1 MVRPTFF
8 DAMPNRKGWVMQK
21 IVLVTLLLIFAGP
34 QDLFADRSHHGTHH
48 RFGIRSNTQPPS
60 PDIRSRFNR
69 SARRPSHD
77 KRSRFRQPSRRS
89 LHPGSPGKP
98 GHPIYP
104 GYKPGRPGH
113 GRPGYWWP
121 ASTTVVRE
129 IQPIIIV
136 NNPPPVVPALPP
148 EPEEVWVPPVMDT
161 RTEPGYWDYG
171 VKKVWMV
178 DHWRYEQDHEE
189 RIWVPAS
196 QVRYVKQEG
205 YWKPVE

>member
-1 MVRPTFF
+1 MKRMLWITILF
-8 DAMPNRKGWVMQK
+8 
-21 IVLVTLLLIFAGP
+21 LFAAP
-34 QDLFADRSHHGTHH
+34 ADLFADRSHNARHH
-48 RFGIRSNTQPPS
+48 RSSIRSTMQPQSQDWQKRLKRSVRPPS
-60 PDIRSRFNR
+60 KYMRSR
-69 SARRPSHD
+69 
-77 KRSRFRQPSRRS
+77 SRLPTRLPF
-89 LHPGSPGKP
+89 HPGSPGKP
-98 GHPIYP
+98 AHPIYP

-113 GRPGYWWP
+113 GHPGYGWP

-136 NNPPPVVPALPP
+136 PPPPVTPAPPP
-148 EPEEVWVPPVMDT
+148 EPEEIWVPPVMDT

-171 VKKVWMV
+171 VKKEWMG